1 MSMLVVKE
9 MWLLV
14 RFILSTTIP
23 STTNRCSVTNNLR
36 VNIEL
41 GLQSFQSTPTSLE
54 APAREEV
61 MASSNPLANQIGAIA
76 ESDHMPVSVQRSELQ
91 PNLPMIVEAETSLSP
106 ALVQGGLTNNNEL
119 PRVHIENAHD
129 LP

>member
-1 MSMLVVKE
+1 
-9 MWLLV
+9 
-14 RFILSTTIP
+14 
-23 STTNRCSVTNNLR
+23 
-36 VNIEL
+36 
-41 GLQSFQSTPTSLE
+41 
-54 APAREEV
+54 

-91 PNLPMIVEAETSLSP
+91 PNLPMIVEAETSLSL
-106 ALVQGGLTNNNEL
+106 ALIQGGLTNDNEL